1 MEPENT
7 LNSQKYM
14 EKSTQTYKQNSD
26 PIKSF
31 MHSLIQQISTQHL
44 PGSRNIV
51 LALMASIVTERT
63 VAHVVE
69 WLKWH
74 SIWAVSMT
82 PWVQTSLSLQ
92 HLCVYWS
99 IMFTHI
105 YGKFLCFNYNEINI
119 WNKSN
124 QYGILQEKSI
134 LIFHLKS
141 AQIWWFSFG
150 NFCLL
155 YPLTLFFFH
164 MDVHLCHTIQTIALF
179 SFHFC

>member
-74 SIWAVSMT
+74 SIWVARMT
-82 PWVQTSLSLQ
+82 P
-92 HLCVYWS
+92 
-99 IMFTHI
+99 
-105 YGKFLCFNYNEINI
+105 
-119 WNKSN
+119 
-124 QYGILQEKSI
+124 
-134 LIFHLKS
+134 
-141 AQIWWFSFG
+141 
-150 NFCLL
+150 
-155 YPLTLFFFH
+155 
-164 MDVHLCHTIQTIALF
+164 
-179 SFHFC
+179 